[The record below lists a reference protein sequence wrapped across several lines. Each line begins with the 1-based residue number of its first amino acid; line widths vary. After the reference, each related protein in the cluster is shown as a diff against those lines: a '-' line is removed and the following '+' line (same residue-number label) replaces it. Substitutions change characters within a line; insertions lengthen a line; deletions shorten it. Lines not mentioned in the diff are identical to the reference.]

1 MDWHIAL
8 AGLVVGTLVG
18 FSGVGSSSIMMPI
31 LILMLRVHPLIA
43 VGTDLAYSLPTKI
56 VGAFVHHRQGTI
68 NPKLVLLLAIGGIP
82 GAVVGIVGLGY
93 VKQHVSLDQLNAWLK
108 HFLAVLMFVI
118 AAIIIVSQFVKRR
131 RAEGKGWVPLRPRA
145 HIIMALGAVVG
156 FLVSVTSI
164 GAGSLTLTALLFIL
178 PSARLQSLVGSDV
191 AFAALI
197 IPVAAFGHFTLGS
210 IDFHLTTNLLL
221 GSVPGVIVGSKLC
234 TRLPDKVVR
243 PAIAGMMVIAGS
255 RMF

>member
-31 LILMLRVHPLIA
+31 LVLLLRVHPLIA

-56 VGAFVHHRQGTI
+56 VGAWVHRGQGTI
-68 NPKLVLLLAIGGIP
+68 NAKLVILLAIGGIP
-82 GAVVGIVGLGY
+82 GAIVGILSLGY
-93 VKQHVSLDQLNAWLK
+93 VKHHVSLDQLNIWLK
-108 HFLAVLMFVI
+108 HFLAILMFSI
-118 AAIIIVSQFVKRR
+118 AAIMIVSQFVRRR
-131 RAEGKGWVPLRPRA
+131 RAEGKAWVPLRPRA
-145 HIIMALGAVVG
+145 HIIMGLGLVVG

-164 GAGSLTLTALLFIL
+164 GAGSITLTALLFIL

-197 IPVAAFGHFTLGS
+197 IPIAALGHFTLGS
-210 IDFHLTTNLLL
+210 IDFHLTWNLLL
-221 GSVPGVIVGSKLC
+221 GSVPGVIIGSKLC

-243 PAIAGMMVIAGS
+243 PAIAGMMVLAGAK
-255 RMF
+255 MF